1 MAPGVVGR
9 ERELSDLPR
18 VLDAAVV
25 DGPRALVLRGEA
37 GIGKTT
43 IWRAVLAVASARSM
57 RILRCA
63 PGELEIRLAYAA
75 LGDLLLPVLAGEGSV
90 LPAPQRRALEVAL
103 SLSDPAGAPP
113 DQRAVA
119 AAALAVICRL
129 AERGG
134 PLVLAVDDAQWLDA
148 PSERVLSYVSR
159 RLAALPVVLVLTVR
173 GGEEEVPLVLD
184 RALEAERLQTV
195 DLAAMTTDALGR

>member
-18 VLDAAVV
+18 VLDAAVA
-25 DGPRALVLRGEA
+25 DGPRALVVRGEA

-75 LGDLLLPVLAGEGSV
+75 LGDLLLPVLAEEGAK
-90 LPAPQRRALEVAL
+90 LPAPQRRAVEVAL

-119 AAALAVICRL
+119 AAALAGVFPVRPR
-129 AERGG
+129 RG
-134 PLVLAVDDAQWLDA
+134 A
-148 PSERVLSYVSR
+148 PG
-159 RLAALPVVLVLTVR
+159 R
-173 GGEEEVPLVLD
+173 G
-184 RALEAERLQTV
+184 
-195 DLAAMTTDALGR
+195 